1 MLFIYLI
8 KNLLLSILLFFK
20 HWYWGGFQS
29 IYGKALGI
37 IRDLEK
43 NLAIRINLRFIF
55 QPLYQEYNI
64 YGYFL
69 GFIFRTFRIIVGG
82 LAYVFIM
89 AFFALIYLLWAAF
102 PIFIA
107 YKIIK

>member
-20 HWYWGGFQS
+20 HWYWDGFQF

-37 IRDLEK
+37 IRGLEK
-43 NLAIRINLRFIF
+43 SLAIRINLRFIF
-55 QPLYQEYNI
+55 KPLYQEYNI

-69 GFIFRTFRIIVGG
+69 GFIFRALRIVAGG
-82 LAYVFIM
+82 LAYIFIM
-89 AFFALIYLLWAAF
+89 AFFALIYLLWAALPVF
-102 PIFIA
+102 FA